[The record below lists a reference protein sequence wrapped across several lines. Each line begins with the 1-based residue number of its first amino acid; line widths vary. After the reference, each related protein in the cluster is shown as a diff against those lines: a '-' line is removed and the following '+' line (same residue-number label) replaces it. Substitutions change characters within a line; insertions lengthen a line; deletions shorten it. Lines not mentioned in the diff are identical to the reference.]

1 MSVHQHWDPL
11 EACLVGKSY
20 SPEFYSYIENPKI
33 RNAFEKIAIETEED
47 YQKIISKLEEF
58 NVEVVRMDVG
68 SYEDYY
74 DKEKDKNDLCRVCPP
89 MQPRDFTAM
98 VGDRF
103 FMPGPDFCNPNNIE
117 GIYWGMLDDWNKSP
131 ERLHDE
137 EVMCK
142 FILDAM
148 QPGRPHDLKGSWN
161 EIRENWK
168 DDLLK
173 NGSGFLSHLDIDS
186 AKKLILAAERN
197 TIGSNARVN
206 RDLFYDV
213 WNPVRKWCDD
223 NGVEKVYDKYIN
235 SATMWRMGKDLYFSL
250 VNIVNYMNR
259 DHCVSKWQKIFP
271 DYNIHVLD
279 EPGHCDGGMH
289 PIKPGLIASIN
300 SYATPKFF
308 PGWDI
313 VEVDPHWDKM
323 EGWRNIKNK
332 NRGRWWIEGE
342 EDNKELEEF
351 IDCWMNDWVNYAA
364 ESVFD
369 VNMLVIDENNVICN
383 NYNENL
389 FKKFDEYNVTPHVIN
404 FRHRY
409 FWDGGLHCITSDLK
423 RKGERGDFSYIKNKK
438 DS

>member
-20 SPEFYSYIENPKI
+20 SPEFYSYIENPKV

-58 NVEVVRMDVG
+58 NVEIVRMDVG

-74 DKEKDKNDLCRVCPP
+74 DKEKNKNDLCRVCPP

-98 VGDRF
+98 VGNRF

-117 GIYWGMLDDWNKSP
+117 GIYYGMLHDWDKTP
-131 ERLHDE
+131 ERIHDE
-137 EVMCK
+137 QVMAK

-148 QPGRPHDLKGSWN
+148 LPGRPHDLEGSLA
-161 EIRENWK
+161 EVREEWK
-168 DDLLK
+168 DDIIK
-173 NGSGFLSHLDIDS
+173 NGTCFLSHLDMDA
-186 AKKLILAAERN
+186 AKKLILAAETN
-197 TIGSNARVN
+197 TIGSNNRVN

-223 NGVEKVYDKYIN
+223 NGVEKVYDQYIN
-235 SATMWRMGKDLYFSL
+235 SANMWRIGKDLYFGL
-250 VNIVNYMNR
+250 VNIVKYIDR
-259 DHCVSKWQKIFP
+259 DNCVKKWQNLFP
-271 DYNIHVLD
+271 DYRINILD
-279 EPGHCDGGMH
+279 SPGHCDGGMH
-289 PIKPGLIASIN
+289 PIKPGLIASVN
-300 SYATPKFF
+300 HPDTHKFF

-313 VEVDPHWDKM
+313 VPVEPHWEKM
-323 EGWRNIKNK
+323 HDWRNIKNK

-342 EDNKELEEF
+342 ENNKELEEF
-351 IDCWMNDWVNYAA
+351 VDAWMNDWVNYAA
-364 ESVFD
+364 ESIFD

-383 NYNENL
+383 NYNERL

-423 RKGERGDFSYIKNKK
+423 RKGEQGDFSYIKNKK